1 MKSLTEL
8 VKQWREDEDE
18 NGQEFAPWLN
28 GLVCADQL
36 EAYITNTQW
45 VQITEDESTWPD
57 ENQRHMIWYTDDY
70 VTHIEDWS
78 NRHYKLYLS
87 DWYRPL
93 NDNDKPPASK
103 ED

>member
-1 MKSLTEL
+1 MNKFTEL
-8 VKQWREDEDE
+8 VKQWRKR
-18 NGQEFAPWLN
+18 AYPLN
-28 GLVCADQL
+28 DGISALTCADDL
-36 EAYITNTQW
+36 ESLIAKHMTW

-93 NDNDKPPASK
+93 NDNDYPPQEVK
-103 ED
+103 